1 MRSSTRLGIV
11 RRALEDVMRQLDRL
25 PTTPETS
32 ALRGRLSAHQA
43 LIDRWQSSPP
53 SPEER
58 VSLMQTV
65 IDLQLEVMTV
75 ARAQP
80 TFEPD
85 TGIRAR
91 PK

>member
-1 MRSSTRLGIV
+1 MKQ
-11 RRALEDVMRQLDRL
+11 LEAL

-32 ALRGRLSAHQA
+32 ALRGRLSAHQE
-43 LIDRWQSSPP
+43 LVDRWQSAPP

-58 VSLMQTV
+58 VNLMQTV

-75 ARAQP
+75 ARQHP
-80 TFEPD
+80 TFDAD
-85 TGIRAR
+85 TGVRAR